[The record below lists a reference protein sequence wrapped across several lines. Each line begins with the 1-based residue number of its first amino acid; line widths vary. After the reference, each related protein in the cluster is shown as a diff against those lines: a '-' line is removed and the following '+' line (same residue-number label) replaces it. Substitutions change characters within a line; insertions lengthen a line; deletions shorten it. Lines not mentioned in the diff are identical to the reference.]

1 MRVPISCLKCNTG
14 SFDVLIYSFM
24 KHGRINCECS
34 ITERKKRDQIHWK
47 TDSGLEEVQK
57 KCEERKYKLV
67 MDLDQWGSN
76 IKSVTRFSV
85 ECLVCDVV
93 GETSCENL
101 VTKNQEMKCLCNDLL
116 PWSSEYRFFAM
127 KNLCQTRNCVLK
139 YKLEEWIEKVKTYQK
154 YVPIYCNKCKTKVT
168 TTSVGAFY
176 SDIFGTSSLSQ
187 SIPDPTLT
195 LTLLYLYILHSTIE

>member
-1 MRVPISCLKCNTG
+1 VLTAGGTG
-14 SFDVLIYSFM
+14 I
-24 KHGRINCECS
+24 CECS

-187 SIPDPTLT
+187 SIPPTYT
-195 LTLLYLYILHSTIE
+195 SKHSCVFDRDSSSQKICIPKTRATSRYIDISSPDF